1 MSVISSSGKQVTSS
15 LQSRWAH
22 TFKER
27 IAPISKNDQ
36 LSPIIQLNIGGEIY
50 TTTLSTLKKCPGSK
64 LYDMFNGQPKLRT
77 DSEGRFFID
86 REGKNFIYILEY
98 LRSSQ
103 VPTQC
108 IQEVYKEALFYEI
121 EPLVKKLEETPQIFG
136 EQVGRKQFLARVPN
150 YSENIEVMIRI
161 ARAEVIASRYSNV
174 IVCIV
179 RSEEDA
185 SKCHDALNTLDMDK
199 ESVVKFGPW
208 KASPGITDLL
218 DCIKVDIEDKGY
230 KVSYKAYVVDKGFRM
245 KYYDFIYKFVFTW
258 W

>member
-1 MSVISSSGKQVTSS
+1 MSVSNHKGAGKQVTSS
-15 LQSRWAH
+15 LQSM
-22 TFKER
+22 
-27 IAPISKNDQ
+27 
-36 LSPIIQLNIGGEIY
+36 SPIVQLNIGGFLY
-50 TTTLSTLKKCPGSK
+50 TTTLGTLKKCPGSK
-64 LYDMFNGQPKLRT
+64 LYEMFSGQPKLRT

-86 REGKNFIYILEY
+86 RDGRDFGYVLEY

-103 VPTQC
+103 LPTQR
-108 IQEVYKEALFYEI
+108 IPEVYREAVFYEI

-161 ARAEVIASRYSNV
+161 ARAEVVASRYSNV

-179 RSEEDA
+179 RTEEDA
-185 SKCHDALNTLDMDK
+185 AKCHDALNALDMDK

-218 DCIKVDIEDKGY
+218 DCIKADIEEKGY
-230 KVSYKAYVVDKGFRM
+230 KVSYTAYDVNKGFRM
-245 KYYDFIYKFVFTW
+245 KYYDFIYKFAFAW